1 MMSLSFRVCLD
12 TQPVGTGPKVGAPSL
27 SCTWVLLV
35 PPFQGETAGQV
46 GLAGCGC
53 RWCLWAEWL
62 ARCLLGPVGTQQTLG
77 RSHPWLPRAVGAG
90 TSPDGTFLPSLPRD
104 IRELSAKALHNLA
117 QLAPEYCATQG
128 ACTLRLG
135 DLALRPLL
143 QGRLGAC
150 GLDGGEREQRLG
162 VCQEL
167 HRRGPPGVCA
177 P

>member
-1 MMSLSFRVCLD
+1 M
-12 TQPVGTGPKVGAPSL
+12 GTGPRVGAPSL

-53 RWCLWAEWL
+53 RWC
-62 ARCLLGPVGTQQTLG
+62 PVGRVARTLPAGACGHSADLG

-117 QLAPEYCATQG
+117 QLAPEYSATQG
-128 ACTLRLG
+128 ACALRLG
-135 DLALRPLL
+135 DLALHPLL

-150 GLDGGEREQRLG
+150 GLDGEEREQRLG